1 MKQISLT
8 FVLALLTAFNLL
20 GCANITPAKNS
31 TPAFIRAAETK
42 GKDNVRVAVAVL
54 TEAESREY
62 FGRPLEPGGVQAI
75 WLSVENRNGFP
86 VWILPRF
93 TDPDYFSALEVA
105 YRNHSAFSNSFNQKV
120 DAAFQKYA
128 IPWRVVP
135 GRTNTGFLFVNVSE
149 GAKFVNVELWHSKGV
164 IDVGF
169 YLELPSGYFDYE
181 KADFV
186 ALYQASEVRDLT
198 LDQLRLK
205 LNDGKELL

>member
-62 FGRPLEPGGVQAI
+62 FGRPLELGAVQAI
-75 WLSVENRNGFP
+75 WLMVENRNPFP
-86 VWILPRF
+86 EWILPRF

-105 YRNHSAFSNSFNQKV
+105 YRSHSAFSKSLIQNF
-120 DAAFQKYA
+120 D
-128 IPWRVVP
+128 VP
-135 GRTNTGFLFVNVSE
+135 FP
-149 GAKFVNVELWHSKGV
+149 K
-164 IDVGF
+164 
-169 YLELPSGYFDYE
+169 
-181 KADFV
+181 
-186 ALYQASEVRDLT
+186 
-198 LDQLRLK
+198 
-205 LNDGKELL
+205 